1 MFKHIMRH
9 SCESCLP
16 REVLIASLLAMSVCA
31 PVQAQGWQPMR
42 PIELIV
48 PGTAG
53 GGLDRTV
60 RAVQKVFQDEK
71 LINYKTTVLNKSGGG
86 GAVAQ
91 AYLKQRAGMGEYLD
105 MASTSL
111 ITNSINGTSQFR
123 HTDFTPIANVS
134 SEYLVFVV
142 KPDSPIKDVKSL
154 LTRLQ
159 ADPNSLSFGIATS
172 RGNHQHVAV
181 AAVAKAAGVEAKRAK
196 VVVFNSSTDAITS
209 ILGGHID
216 VSISTTGNVL
226 GHVQAGRLRL
236 LGVTSPKRLTG
247 VIASVPT
254 MKEAGVNTQ
263 IDSWRGFIGPPGMT
277 APQIAYW
284 DQAFAALTKS
294 EVWKK
299 ELEASQ
305 QMENYL
311 NSREMKAFLDEQYAE
326 YKEALTELGVIQ

>member
-1 MFKHIMRH
+1 MHCFKI
-9 SCESCLP
+9 LT
-16 REVLIASLLAMSVCA
+16 VGLFAVSLSGAFATSA
-31 PVQAQGWQPMR
+31 EAQGWQPQR
-42 PIELIV
+42 AIELIV

-60 RAVQKVFQDEK
+60 RSVQKVFQEEK
-71 LINYKTTVLNKSGGG
+71 LINYPVTVLNKSGGG

-91 AYLKQRAGMGEYLD
+91 AYLKQRSGMGEYLD

-134 SEYLVFVV
+134 SEYLVFIV
-142 KPDSPIKDVKSL
+142 KPESQIKDVKSL
-154 LTRLQ
+154 LTKIQ
-159 ADPNSLSFGIATS
+159 ADPGALSFGIATA

-181 AAVAKAAGVEAKRAK
+181 AAVAKTARVDAKKIK

-209 ILGGHID
+209 VLGGHID
-216 VSISTTGNVL
+216 VSISTAGNVL

-236 LGVTSPKRLTG
+236 LAVTAPKRLSG
-247 VIASVPT
+247 VIANVPT

-277 APQIAYW
+277 AAQIAFW
-284 DQAFAALTKS
+284 DNAFSALAKTAA
-294 EVWKK
+294 WKK

-311 NSREMKAFLDEQYAE
+311 NSKEMKVFLDEQYTE
-326 YKEALTELGVIQ
+326 YKEALTELGMVQ

>member
-1 MFKHIMRH
+1 MPLSYFFRF
-9 SCESCLP
+9 S
-16 REVLIASLLAMSVCA
+16 REALFAGLLTMSLYTS
-31 PVQAQGWQPMR
+31 VQAQGWQPQR

-48 PGTAG
+48 PGAAG

-60 RAVQKVFQDEK
+60 RAVQKVLQEEK
-71 LINYKTTVLNKSGGG
+71 LVNNPVTVLNKSGGG

-91 AYLKQRAGMGEYLD
+91 AYLKQRTGMGEYLD

-111 ITNSINGTSQFR
+111 ITNNINGTSQFR
-123 HTDFTPIANVS
+123 HSDFTPIANVS

-142 KPDSPIKDVKSL
+142 KPESSIKDIKAL
-154 LTRLQ
+154 LARLQ

-181 AAVAKAAGVEAKRAK
+181 AAVAKAAGVDAKKAK

-216 VSISTTGNVL
+216 VSVSTTGNVL

-236 LGVTSPKRLTG
+236 LGVTAPKRMSG

-277 APQIAYW
+277 AAQIAYW
-284 DQAFAALTKS
+284 DNAFSALAKTGA
-294 EVWKK
+294 WKK
-299 ELEASQ
+299 ELETSQ

-311 NSREMKAFLDEQYAE
+311 NSKEMKVFLDEQHTE
-326 YKEALTELGVIQ
+326 YKEALTELGMVQ